1 MTKIVVNGAAGR
13 MGRAIIALASGDPKF
28 EIVGA
33 VEGSGHSELGKD
45 AGVTA
50 GITQLGVPITDD
62 LGAVIGDA
70 EVVIDFSEKQSTL
83 ACVEVARQARKAIVI
98 GTTGLSDEDVA
109 RLKDAA
115 DTISIVFSPNMSIG
129 VNLLFQIAGE
139 TAAKLRGY
147 DIEIVEVHHNKKK
160 DAPSGTARKL
170 GEIVAQATGR
180 DLARDGV
187 YGRQGMVG
195 ERKPDEIGLHAA
207 RAGDIVGEHTVLFAG
222 PGERIELI
230 HRAHSRT
237 TFASG
242 ALRAA
247 QFAAAASPGFYTMA
261 DVLEG

>member
-1 MTKIVVNGAAGR
+1 M
-13 MGRAIIALASGDPKF
+13 
-28 EIVGA
+28 
-33 VEGSGHSELGKD
+33 
-45 AGVTA
+45 
-50 GITQLGVPITDD
+50 
-62 LGAVIGDA
+62 
-70 EVVIDFSEKQSTL
+70 
-83 ACVEVARQARKAIVI
+83 
-98 GTTGLSDEDVA
+98 
-109 RLKDAA
+109 
-115 DTISIVFSPNMSIG
+115 
-129 VNLLFQIAGE
+129 NLLFQIAGE

-230 HRAHSRT
+230 HRAHSRN